1 MNSAFVVFCAGAR
14 VGGAGVSPAILHIGG
29 GERNHRRDA
38 GATKPR
44 SLRKIRMGAESRV
57 DFLRK
62 IQVIAAKVKHLD
74 RLVFRVAEALEI
86 AFGAPRFAR
95 LADLA
100 PVPDQLVGKQNPFFA
115 RDHLHQVLFDFLGIG
130 IA

>member
-1 MNSAFVVFCAGAR
+1 M
-14 VGGAGVSPAILHIGG
+14 PHL
-29 GERNHRRDA
+29 
-38 GATKPR
+38 
-44 SLRKIRMGAESRV
+44 
-57 DFLRK
+57 LRK
-62 IQVIAAKVKHLD
+62 IQVNVTKEKHLD
-74 RLVFRVAEALEI
+74 RLVSRVAEALEI

>member
-1 MNSAFVVFCAGAR
+1 MVAPRR
-14 VGGAGVSPAILHIGG
+14 VGAILHFGG
-29 GERNHRRDA
+29 DEGNHRRDA
-38 GATKPR
+38 GATKQR
-44 SLRKIRMGAESRV
+44 SLRKIRMGAESKACV
-57 DFLRK
+57 LRK
-62 IQVIAAKVKHLD
+62 IQVNAAKEKHLD
-74 RLVFRVAEALEI
+74 RLVSRVAEALEI

-100 PVPDQLVGKQNPFFA
+100 PVPDQLVGKQDPFFA

>member
-1 MNSAFVVFCAGAR
+1 MERVAGLVAPRR
-14 VGGAGVSPAILHIGG
+14 VGAIMHIGG
-29 GERNHRRDA
+29 DERNHRRDA

-44 SLRKIRMGAESRV
+44 SLRKIRMGAGSKACV
-57 DFLRK
+57 LRK
-62 IQVIAAKVKHLD
+62 IHVNAAKEKHSD
-74 RLVFRVAEALEI
+74 RLIFRVAEALEI

>member
-1 MNSAFVVFCAGAR
+1 MERVAGSVAPASRRRSCTLVEAKETTGETPAPPNRAPCARLGWE
-14 VGGAGVSPAILHIGG
+14 S
-29 GERNHRRDA
+29 
-38 GATKPR
+38 KPCV
-44 SLRKIRMGAESRV
+44 LRKIHVNATKEN
-57 DFLRK
+57 
-62 IQVIAAKVKHLD
+62 HLD

-115 RDHLHQVLFDFLGIG
+115 RNHLHQVLFNFLGIG
-130 IA
+130 IS

>member
-1 MNSAFVVFCAGAR
+1 MKSGHSRRTCHIILINGEGRGF
-14 VGGAGVSPAILHIGG
+14 GGAGVSPAILHFGG

-38 GATKPR
+38 GATKQR
-44 SLRKIRMGAESRV
+44 SLRKIRMGAESKACV
-57 DFLRK
+57 LRK
-62 IQVIAAKVKHLD
+62 IQVNAAKENHLD

-115 RDHLHQVLFDFLGIG
+115 RNHLH
-130 IA
+130 